1 MLQLFLRYQNSVLI
15 WGFFRQLAAL
25 DVAAAVADQDPKVN
39 ILFGHNVAVEEG
51 VAGPQLVVCFVCL
64 RESVFW
70 HVNVAVVVV
79 VEVSTAMKECETL
92 NSLDELLSF
101 DVENQF
107 GWSAPQQQL
116 QQQQLHHHNNNTI
129 GATNVH
135 NSGNGFCE
143 ISSSPD
149 R

>member
-1 MLQLFLRYQNSVLI
+1 
-15 WGFFRQLAAL
+15 
-25 DVAAAVADQDPKVN
+25 
-39 ILFGHNVAVEEG
+39 
-51 VAGPQLVVCFVCL
+51 
-64 RESVFW
+64 
-70 HVNVAVVVV
+70 
-79 VEVSTAMKECETL
+79 MKECETL

>member
-1 MLQLFLRYQNSVLI
+1 M
-15 WGFFRQLAAL
+15 
-25 DVAAAVADQDPKVN
+25 ADRDTKVN
-39 ILFGHNVAVEEG
+39 ILFGHDGAGEEG
-51 VAGPQLVVCFVCL
+51 VTGPQLVLLVADRIFVCFVCL

-70 HVNVAVVVV
+70 HVVVVV
-79 VEVSTAMKECETL
+79 VVTTAMKECETL

-107 GWSAPQQQL
+107 GWSAPQQQQLL
-116 QQQQLHHHNNNTI
+116 QQQLHHNNNTI
-129 GATNVH
+129 GATIH
-135 NSGNGFCE
+135 NNGNGFCE